1 MRKNYDIWRPF
12 WSLQLLFST
21 LGTRRVPIRIPECC
35 IVWLSSC
42 AVPIR
47 RELRNCLCFNVAE
60 LFDLLEKTLLA
71 LGVRTVH
78 PVCSVEVR

>member
-1 MRKNYDIWRPF
+1 
-12 WSLQLLFST
+12 
-21 LGTRRVPIRIPECC
+21 
-35 IVWLSSC
+35 
-42 AVPIR
+42 VPIR

-78 PVCSVEVR
+78 PVCSVGGQVVVIIHYRCSQRGQTCISICDGDLLLELT